1 MLRPLAMT
9 VGAAASGIIWR
20 WSEEYRSGERF
31 TWRRIL
37 FDLASSVGIGLSA
50 WSVTGWLDLPEAAS
64 VAIACGVGTL
74 GRNGV
79 IELVLRWRGLLDNN
93 RKGKGDEK

>member
-1 MLRPLAMT
+1 MLRPLAIT
-9 VGAAASGIIWR
+9 VGAATSGIIWR

-37 FDLASSVGIGLSA
+37 FDLASSIGIGLSA
-50 WSVTGWLDLPEAAS
+50 WSTTRWLDLPEAAS

-74 GRNGV
+74 GRNGI

-93 RKGKGDEK
+93 RKGRGDGK